1 MLGDM
6 KTRDAILALSLLAMP
21 LAAPAATIRAY
32 VGEARTPDGA
42 LIYEEH
48 HLVRFNEQQPA
59 ERLVTYRC
67 TDGQAFARKQVD
79 YGDPLFAPSFRLDD
93 HRFGYVEGFAK
104 GAAFVRA
111 GSAADEQREV
121 IDAGAALVVD
131 AGFDEFVR
139 EHWDELQR
147 GEAVSLEFLVPS
159 RLDAYRFKLRKV
171 RSEAIFGEPASVF
184 ELAISGFLSL
194 FADPLEV
201 GYRDSDRR
209 LMHFKGLTNIR
220 KTLDSNIVAQIRFPP
235 AREDAAAGDASIE
248 QARAEPLGDCTLGG

>member
-1 MLGDM
+1 MNPR
-6 KTRDAILALSLLAMP
+6 TAILVATLLAV
-21 LAAPAATIRAY
+21 PAVGSAVQIRAY
-32 VGEARTPDGA
+32 VGEARAPDGA

-48 HLVRFNEQQPA
+48 HLVRFDGEQPA

-93 HRFGYVEGFAK
+93 HRFGYVEGFAD

-111 GSAADEQREV
+111 GSAADEEREA
-121 IDAGAALVVD
+121 IKAGAALVVD

-139 EHWDELQR
+139 EHWDELQE
-147 GEAVSLEFLVPS
+147 GKAVPLEFLVPS
-159 RLDAYRFKLRKV
+159 RLSSYKFKLRKV
-171 RSEAIFGEPASVF
+171 RPEDMFGTPTSVF
-184 ELAISGFLSL
+184 ELAVSGLL
-194 FADPLEV
+194 GWFADPLEV

-235 AREDAAAGDASIE
+235 AREDDSQTQASIDS
-248 QARAEPLGDCTLGG
+248 ARAEPLQSCTVGG